1 MPLTPQHLSQTT
13 MLLMKQVLC
22 VFIAL
27 LLLPPLYS
35 RQKTN
40 DTQPAD
46 LLDGSKL
53 KGKWNLV
60 KYSVTLRFSD
70 GTTHTANVN
79 ADSGEYMEFGYD
91 KTNNHVASGNFSSF
105 VFGTEST
112 GKWSFNQ
119 KNKEIDFSYN
129 DPSGTLV
136 QYRYIDQLDDNNLVM
151 SADDRLVKRIYEV
164 NDLGIGETKKVVGGS
179 IYEVLSR

>member
-1 MPLTPQHLSQTT
+1 

-35 RQKTN
+35 CQKTSEN
-40 DTQPAD
+40 QPVDAFD
-46 LLDGSKL
+46 MNKL
-53 KGKWNLV
+53 KGKWNFE

-70 GTTHTANVN
+70 GTTHTANVD
-79 ADSGEYMEFGYD
+79 ADPGEYLSFDYD
-91 KTNNHVASGNFSSF
+91 KTTNGVASGLFTAFALN
-105 VFGTEST
+105 TEST
-112 GKWSFNQ
+112 GKWLFNQ
-119 KNKEIDFSYN
+119 KNRELDLIYN
-129 DPSGTLV
+129 DPSGALY
-136 QYRYIDQLDDNNLVM
+136 QYRYIDQLDDNNLVL
-151 SADDRLVKRIYEV
+151 SADDRLVKLIYEV